1 MSRRFDVPRC
11 GRSRLRTIL
20 PAAGLAA
27 TIMLAVAPAL
37 AQQGDY
43 SQSSL
48 LTPALDGSPP
58 TPPRFRAAQNPTPN
72 APARFGQVPTFSYQ
86 QGIGIGS
93 TGFDS
98 SNGAK
103 RKTTASKAKSG
114 VKPAAPGAA
123 SNAQQPNAVTTTT
136 ATAAGAGSQST
147 TDAPPP
153 APKLFQPP
161 VAPLPG
167 RLRNQFRPGA
177 PPANSDDPTPTVATA
192 LPYYRPLP
200 EEKPFDPTGVQ
211 VDAFNIRPAIAYARG
226 YDTNPARV
234 ENVPTSSS
242 WFNLYAPELRV
253 DSNWER
259 HALTAS
265 FLGTYAT
272 YDTYH
277 SLDRPTA
284 DGRVNGR
291 IDVTRDARFDLESH
305 LLVGTDRPGSPN
317 IQADLAHLPIWT
329 TIGGSTGFTHN
340 GSTIS
345 K

>member
-1 MSRRFDVPRC
+1 M
-11 GRSRLRTIL
+11 
-20 PAAGLAA
+20 
-27 TIMLAVAPAL
+27 
-37 AQQGDY
+37 
-43 SQSSL
+43 
-48 LTPALDGSPP
+48 
-58 TPPRFRAAQNPTPN
+58 
-72 APARFGQVPTFSYQ
+72 
-86 QGIGIGS
+86 
-93 TGFDS
+93 
-98 SNGAK
+98 
-103 RKTTASKAKSG
+103 
-114 VKPAAPGAA
+114 
-123 SNAQQPNAVTTTT
+123 SNAQQQPNAGTTTT
-136 ATAAGAGSQST
+136 AAVAGVSPQSN
-147 TDAPPP
+147 TDNPAP
-153 APKLFQPP
+153 APKLLQPP

-200 EEKPFDPTGVQ
+200 EERPFDPTGVQ
-211 VDAFNIRPAIAYARG
+211 VGAFNIRPAIAYARG

-305 LLVGTDRPGSPN
+305 LLLGTDRPGSPN
-317 IQADLAHLPIWT
+317 IQAALAHLPIWT